1 MLTIDCKGA
10 VEKMFTKTSSDATL
24 NGFHIRVVVSVGI
37 AWATLSLGIMLA
49 GFVVPLAF
57 TQGITNLSLSVYMIA
72 GLGSLYIGMPLS
84 TKFATLVGEKNTILI
99 GLGIVGLASIISII
113 FDDFWTLTIVRFLGG
128 FGLSFLLVIAP
139 EYVTEFLP
147 LPSRAKAMYGFDL
160 FWPAGYFLGCA
171 GGIGI
176 LFLGGSNSALLFFMC
191 GLLALISL
199 GIVATLPST
208 PARFVKQ
215 YQTSGD
221 LTADLIEIN
230 RPVRVSI
237 SRSRSSAKQLAILSW
252 VLMNILYYAIFLWAP
267 TLLFQAFVSNSILFA
282 LGLLLFGGVQLPSQ
296 LLANQVMERA
306 IPFKLFLVSV
316 TTSVCALVIILAC
329 YNSGFSIIGW
339 IALAVATM
347 WAWAA
352 LYPLTDL
359 LSQTDNSISE
369 NAQRWGKLSAVF
381 GPLLVALVWD
391 WSSSPIIALFSVA
404 IVLVILLALIFW
416 IVMRDANSEF
426 PA

>member
-1 MLTIDCKGA
+1 
-10 VEKMFTKTSSDATL
+10 
-24 NGFHIRVVVSVGI
+24 
-37 AWATLSLGIMLA
+37 
-49 GFVVPLAF
+49 
-57 TQGITNLSLSVYMIA
+57 
-72 GLGSLYIGMPLS
+72 
-84 TKFATLVGEKNTILI
+84 
-99 GLGIVGLASIISII
+99 
-113 FDDFWTLTIVRFLGG
+113 
-128 FGLSFLLVIAP
+128 
-139 EYVTEFLP
+139 
-147 LPSRAKAMYGFDL
+147 
-160 FWPAGYFLGCA
+160 
-171 GGIGI
+171 
-176 LFLGGSNSALLFFMC
+176 
-191 GLLALISL
+191 
-199 GIVATLPST
+199 
-208 PARFVKQ
+208 
-215 YQTSGD
+215 
-221 LTADLIEIN
+221 
-230 RPVRVSI
+230 
-237 SRSRSSAKQLAILSW
+237 
-252 VLMNILYYAIFLWAP
+252 MNILYYAIFLWAP